1 MTRSGHRQRTDS
13 DSPKTAECLRYF
25 DDQQSREPCQI
36 SVLPDAT
43 SMAKKVP
50 VRRKTGYAIQRAQKL
65 IEDFNCRPVGN
76 LAEAKANIDNMIA

>member
-1 MTRSGHRQRTDS
+1 
-13 DSPKTAECLRYF
+13 
-25 DDQQSREPCQI
+25 
-36 SVLPDAT
+36 
-43 SMAKKVP
+43 MAKKVP